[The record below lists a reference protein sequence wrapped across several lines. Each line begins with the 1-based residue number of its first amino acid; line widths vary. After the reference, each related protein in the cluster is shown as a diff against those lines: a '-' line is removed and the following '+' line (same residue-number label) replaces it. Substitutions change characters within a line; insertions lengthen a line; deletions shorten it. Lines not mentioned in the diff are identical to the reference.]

1 MELTK
6 TQIQRINDFLE
17 GIGVELLDIRLEMV
31 DHIAS
36 EIEEKIDDTT
46 AFFENKGFETP
57 FVRYM
62 LSRKEEFRK
71 RYKKQV
77 KKQSSSITK
86 AIVTDVITLLLQ
98 PKTLAPVLILF
109 LASYYFKDIY
119 QKEFTIVFF
128 ILFLGFF
135 IKHAIDLYLFKKKY
149 ELLRIVEVYSLIS
162 GFIYIIPMSFVQEY
176 MIFFEGK
183 YDQKT
188 LFIYFFLT
196 IFSYLIGKSFSNK
209 KKEIDE
215 KFQFLV
221 KN

>member
-6 TQIQRINDFLE
+6 VQIQRINDFLE
-17 GIGVELLDIRLEMV
+17 GIGIDFLDIRLEMV

-36 EIEEKIDDTT
+36 EIEEKIDDKE

-62 LSRKEEFRK
+62 LSRKEGFKK
-71 RYKKQV
+71 RYNKQAKKQR
-77 KKQSSSITK
+77 SSITK
-86 AIVTDVITLLLQ
+86 TIFTDITKLLLQ
-98 PKTLAPVLILF
+98 PKTLVPVLILF

-162 GFIYIIPMSFVQEY
+162 SFICIIPMSFVQEY

-183 YDQKT
+183 YDQKS

-209 KKEIDE
+209 KKEID
-215 KFQFLV
+215 KRFQYLV